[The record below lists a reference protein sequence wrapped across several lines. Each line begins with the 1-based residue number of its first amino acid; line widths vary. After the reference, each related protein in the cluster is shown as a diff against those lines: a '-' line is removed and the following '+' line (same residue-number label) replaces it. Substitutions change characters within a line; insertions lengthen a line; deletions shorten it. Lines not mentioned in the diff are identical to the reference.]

1 MIVLLNYVVVYVV
14 FPSYQMEM
22 VSVKEGSKL
31 KNMNVNLVMRLMKY
45 SCINGRVGF
54 SSFLFVLTQIVC

>member
-1 MIVLLNYVVVYVV
+1 
-14 FPSYQMEM
+14 MEM
-22 VSVKEGSKL
+22 ASVKRGS

-54 SSFLFVLTQIVC
+54 SSFMFLF

>member
-1 MIVLLNYVVVYVV
+1 MA
-14 FPSYQMEM
+14 
-22 VSVKEGSKL
+22 SVKRGSKL

-54 SSFLFVLTQIVC
+54 SSFLFLF